1 MLGSQTARILLL
13 FAAFFAASC
22 ASAPERSATIE
33 LHVLA
38 LNDFHGNLESPDGG
52 TRVRDANG
60 VERREV
66 GGGSA
71 ARVAALV
78 AERRAATPHSI
89 MVAAGDL
96 IGASPMLSGLFHD
109 EPTIEAMTMMGLDL
123 SAVGNHEFDEG
134 ADELRRMQAGGC
146 HPVDGCRGP
155 APFSGA
161 GFHYLAASTIVE
173 ATGQPIFPA
182 SAIRTFDGVRVGFI
196 GLTLEGTPDALAPSS
211 SAGLRFL
218 DEITT
223 INAEAARLQAQ
234 GVQAIVVLI
243 HEGGAREAAPGD
255 CPGLSGDIV
264 PIVEG
269 ISSAVDV
276 VVSGHTNG
284 IYICRVGGKLLTS
297 AGQYGAYLTD
307 ITLTLD
313 RASGDVT
320 ASSAQ
325 NIIVAST
332 LPQDAAVAAHV
343 SAYSTLAAP
352 LRNRVVGSIA
362 APLMRT
368 LSPAGESPMGLVV
381 ADSMIAGAAAE
392 LGQPPHVAFQNPGG
406 VRADLATAGPTTY
419 NSLYSVLPFGN
430 DLVVMDMTG
439 AEIETLIQQ
448 QFRGADTTI
457 LQISEGSSFA
467 WRTGANGPELV
478 PGSVRIAGDTLDR
491 TRTYR
496 VVTNSFL
503 ATGRDGFTAFGGDRV
518 RTFVGGDL
526 AALEAY
532 VAAHS
537 PLQAPTAA
545 RVRRQ

>member
-1 MLGSQTARILLL
+1 MLGLQTSRTLLL
-13 FAAFFAASC
+13 LAALFTASC
-22 ASAPERSATIE
+22 ASAPERSATVE
-33 LHVLA
+33 LHMLA

-60 VERREV
+60 VERREI

-78 AERRAATPHSI
+78 AERRAAAPHAI

-134 ADELRRMQAGGC
+134 ADELRRMQNGGC
-146 HPVDGCRGP
+146 HPRDGCRGP
-155 APFSGA
+155 APFEGA

-173 ATGQPIFPA
+173 ATGQTIFPA

-218 DEITT
+218 DEVTT
-223 INAEAARLQAQ
+223 INAEAARLQAE
-234 GVQAIVVLI
+234 GVQAIVVLL

-255 CPGLSGDIV
+255 CPGLSGAIV

-269 ISSAVDV
+269 LSPAVDV

-313 RASGDVT
+313 RASGDVA

-325 NIIVAST
+325 NIIVART
-332 LPQDAAVAAHV
+332 LPEDAAVATHV
-343 SAYSTLAAP
+343 NAYSVL
-352 LRNRVVGSIA
+352 A

-368 LSPAGESPMGLVV
+368 LSNSGESPMGLVV

-457 LQISEGSSFA
+457 LQISDGSGFA
-467 WRTGANGPELV
+467 WRMGANGPELV
-478 PGSVRIAGDTLDR
+478 PGSIRIAGAPLDR

-537 PLQAPTAA
+537 PLQAPSAP